1 MSHELH
7 HFTMGMWVFFLAYGT
22 SVVGSYV
29 GLSCVR
35 QSFKDDR
42 KNARIRWLAMAS
54 LAIGGVGIWLMHFIG
69 MMGFAVPG
77 STIRY
82 ALAPTLFSVVLAVG
96 ATLFGLWIVDSRA
109 GWKARVPRGVPLA
122 VGGLVM
128 GLAVSFMHYSGM
140 AAIRIRGTIEHD
152 QAFVVASVIIGIV
165 ASTAAL
171 WLAGVAERLVARAAA
186 ALIMGCAVVAL
197 HYTGMAG
204 VNATVDASAPEP
216 GGQTVLSLLFPA
228 FVIGIAVLALPIVAL
243 LLAPNRE
250 DRRREAA
257 VAQWTGEDEPA
268 EAQAAPA
275 MPPPTHR
282 VDGYGTDGYEEKARV
297 KIFPTGPQQRTRAG
311 DMIGRDR
318 QSRDAGGALRP

>member
-7 HFTMGMWVFFLAYGT
+7 HFTMGLWVFFLAYAT

-35 QSFKDDR
+35 QSFKDDG
-42 KNARIRWLAMAS
+42 KNARMRWLATAS

-77 STIRY
+77 SAIRY
-82 ALAPTLFSVVLAVG
+82 AFAPTLFSVVLAIG

-109 GWKARVPRGVPLA
+109 EWKARVPRGIPLA

-128 GLAVSFMHYSGM
+128 GLAVSLMHYSGM
-140 AAIRIRGTIEHD
+140 AAIRIKGTIEHD
-152 QAFVVASVIIGIV
+152 QAFVIASIVIGVA

-171 WLAGVAERLVARAAA
+171 WLAGVAERLLARAAA

-204 VNATVDASAPEP
+204 VKATIDPSAADPE
-216 GGQTVLSLLFPA
+216 GLTVLSVLFPA
-228 FVIGIAVLALPIVAL
+228 FVLGILVIALPIVAL

-250 DRRREAA
+250 DLRREAA
-257 VAQWTGEDEPA
+257 VAQWVDSSDPADVPVPSATPHVAPRDEFGTSVRVTVVPEWPLRRRAEDLK
-268 EAQAAPA
+268 Q
-275 MPPPTHR
+275 
-282 VDGYGTDGYEEKARV
+282 
-297 KIFPTGPQQRTRAG
+297 
-311 DMIGRDR
+311 RDR
-318 QSRDAGGALRP
+318 R